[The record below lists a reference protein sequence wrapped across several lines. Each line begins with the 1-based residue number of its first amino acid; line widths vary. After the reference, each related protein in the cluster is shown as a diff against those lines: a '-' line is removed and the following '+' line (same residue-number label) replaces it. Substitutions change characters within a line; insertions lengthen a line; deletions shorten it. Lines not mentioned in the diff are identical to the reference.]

1 MHAFELL
8 VKLNAPFEG
17 VQFDQRPVV
26 WRLFAMIVE
35 QVTEPDVSCCVAR
48 SYGDWVHANFGAL
61 RLVVD
66 HYGIRYDDLSLLDLM
81 PAWEQVE
88 LMQYVIDYFVDMVE
102 VAERTKL
109 SITSKKVQMLV
120 PLTVPQIGR
129 EVDMYMRA
137 NEEGKEWQI
146 SPEATAAVDKAK
158 WRAKTARWGA
168 PPNAARFLQNPA
180 YVLDFSFP
188 TWTQFIVIF

>member
-1 MHAFELL
+1 MHAIELL

-17 VQFDQRPVV
+17 AQFDQRPVV

-35 QVTEPDVSCCVAR
+35 QVTEPDVSRCVAR
-48 SYGDWVHANFGAL
+48 SYGEWAHANFGAL

-88 LMQYVIDYFVDMVE
+88 LMQYVIDHFVDMVE
-102 VAERTKL
+102 EAERTKL
-109 SITSKKVQMLV
+109 SITSKKVQILV
-120 PLTVPQIGR
+120 PLTVPQIER
-129 EVDMYMRA
+129 EVEIYMRA

-146 SPEATAAVDKAK
+146 SPEAMAAVDKAK

-168 PPNAARFLQNPA
+168 VGKLVRVVMSKA
-180 YVLDFSFP
+180 
-188 TWTQFIVIF
+188 

>member
-17 VQFDQRPVV
+17 VQFDQRPIV
-26 WRLFAMIVE
+26 WQLFAMIIE
-35 QVTEPDVSCCVAR
+35 QAAEPDVSRCIAR
-48 SYGDWVHANFGAL
+48 SYGEWAHANFGAL

-88 LMQYVIDYFVDMVE
+88 LMQYVIDHFVDMVQ
-102 VAERTKL
+102 VTERTKL
-109 SITSKKVQMLV
+109 SITSKKVQTLV
-120 PLTVPQIGR
+120 PLTVPQIER
-129 EVDMYMRA
+129 EVEMYMRA
-137 NEEGKEWQI
+137 NQEAKEWQI
-146 SPEATAAVDKAK
+146 SPEARAAVDKAK

-168 PPNAARFLQNPA
+168 VGKLVRVVMSKA
-180 YVLDFSFP
+180 
-188 TWTQFIVIF
+188 

>member
-35 QVTEPDVSCCVAR
+35 QKLRRMGPRQFWRFVSR
-48 SYGDWVHANFGAL
+48 G
-61 RLVVD
+61 R

-88 LMQYVIDYFVDMVE
+88 LMQYAIDYFVDMLE

-109 SITSKKVQMLV
+109 SITSKNVQILV
-120 PLTVPQIGR
+120 PLTVPQIER
-129 EVDMYMRA
+129 EVEMYMRA
-137 NEEGKEWQI
+137 NEEGREWQL
-146 SPEATAAVDKAK
+146 SPEAMAAVDKAK
-158 WRAKTARWGA
+158 WRAKTARWGMVGKLVRVVMSKA
-168 PPNAARFLQNPA
+168 
-180 YVLDFSFP
+180 
-188 TWTQFIVIF
+188 